1 MEKLI
6 DEQLVEAYL
15 KGDREALNILINRYL
30 TPIFNYALRWV
41 KDRAGADDLSQEVFV
56 KVWRKIKKFDSRYR
70 FKNWLYTIAKNT
82 SLDYLK
88 KNKAISFSEL
98 NLTDDNLLF
107 ENFIKEAGLS
117 PQAELETAQNTDRVN
132 AAVDKLPKKYRET
145 VKLYYQSGYKFREI
159 AEILQESIETIKSR
173 NRRALRR
180 RAREKTGEEE
190 NEDA

>member
-1 MEKLI
+1 M
-6 DEQLVEAYL
+6 
-15 KGDREALNILINRYL
+15 
-30 TPIFNYALRWV
+30 
-41 KDRAGADDLSQEVFV
+41 
-56 KVWRKIKKFDSRYR
+56 
-70 FKNWLYTIAKNT
+70 KNWLYTIAKNT

-173 NRRALRR
+173 NRRALQ
-180 RAREKTGEEE
+180 KLKKLIKK
-190 NEDA
+190 